1 MSGKQYLKNQLAVI
15 LINLLGMLALALFL
29 IASGNN
35 IQTVLFI
42 LVVWLLVLASCLLF
56 FFFTRKKALDRLL
69 NMAEQLE
76 ERYLLPEIMQEPE
89 RADEQVFYQIMK
101 MAEKSML
108 EQIGEV
114 QRERKEYKEY
124 IEQWIHEVKT
134 PITAMKLICENNRR
148 SFTRELMAELENI
161 NRFTEQA
168 LYYARSEHTEKDYSV
183 REIRLSDVVHGA
195 IADSKYLLRQNNV
208 AITVDDMEYSIYSD
222 DKWVRF
228 ILDQIISNVIKYR
241 TGHPILHLFAVKE
254 NERVV
259 LSVEDNG
266 IGIPQSDLP
275 RIFEKGFTGQ
285 NGRTI
290 HSSTGI
296 GLGLILSV
304 VCVRSRESRSI
315 INIVSTAISAFG
327 LLLMVGIV
335 ALAMFLTFV
344 Q

>member
-1 MSGKQYLKNQLAVI
+1 MSGRQYLKNQLPVL

-42 LVVWLLVLASCLLF
+42 LVVWLIVLASCLLF
-56 FFFTRKKALDRLL
+56 FYFSRKKYLNKLLD
-69 NMAEQLE
+69 MTEELE

-89 RADEQVFYQIMK
+89 KADDQVFYQIMK

-108 EQIGEV
+108 ERIGEV

-134 PITAMKLICENNRR
+134 PITAIKLICENNRC
-148 SFTRELMAELENI
+148 SFTGDLMAELENI

-168 LYYARSEHTEKDYSV
+168 LYYARSEHTENDYSV
-183 REIRLSDVVHGA
+183 REIRLSNVVHGA
-195 IADSKYLLRQNNV
+195 IADNKYLLRQNNV
-208 AITVDDMEYSIYSD
+208 TVTVDNVEYSIYSD
-222 DKWVRF
+222 DKWLRF
-228 ILDQIISNVIKYR
+228 ILDQLISNAVKYR
-241 TGHPILHLFAVKE
+241 IDQPVLHFSAVKE
-254 NERVV
+254 NDRVI
-259 LSVEDNG
+259 LSVEDDG
-266 IGIPQSDLP
+266 IGIPQSDLS

-296 GLGLILSV
+296 GLYLCKRLCDKLGIG
-304 VCVRSRESRSI
+304 
-315 INIVSTAISAFG
+315 ISASSEGKGTTISLSFR
-327 LLLMVGIV
+327 IND
-335 ALAMFLTFV
+335 FV
-344 Q
+344 TGVQG